1 MGPSYNGKGPDG
13 VGISILAESTLH
25 KPASTAAARHVPL
38 PNEPRILDPARQ
50 AALTERYL
58 LPALAELE
66 AFFLAVRAHVD
77 PALQRLQPTKLG
89 KTYPLGQ
96 CLEISKAVQR
106 ELQQLQPATL
116 GLCPSGAA
124 GYAAFTAFR
133 KAGGECR
140 QVWGDLRGEFFQNA
154 FQLGSLYLDVS
165 NDTVT
170 PTKPKV
176 EILPFAE
183 ARFVP
188 IADFR
193 HFVRIATRYWQH
205 RIYPNHVLPELAP
218 YCPLIHVTAT
228 GGVMVCEGTDY
239 MVAMAQAGRFAPSET
254 VLCEQLMPDALFK
267 SVQAALAETGHAMPA
282 TPEQGRA
289 MALRAC
295 REHRRK
301 RWHVSRH
308 RADLAIRS
316 ALEINRRLAVSF
328 APAGLFQQSP
338 QSMGAG
344 RIMSAP
350 EKVHINGTEYKLSDL
365 SEQARQQLNM
375 VRATDARLAE
385 LQRDLAITQTARSA
399 YVAELAK
406 LLPSAP
412 K

>member
-1 MGPSYNGKGPDG
+1 M
-13 VGISILAESTLH
+13 VWVFSILAEATLH
-25 KPASTAAARHVPL
+25 KPAATAAARQVAL
-38 PNEPRILDPARQ
+38 PNEPRIVDPVRQ
-50 AALTERYL
+50 DALTERYL

-66 AFFLAVRAHVD
+66 VFFLALRAHVD
-77 PALQRLQPTKLG
+77 PELQRLQPIKLG

-106 ELQQLQPATL
+106 TLQRLQPAAL
-116 GLCPSGAA
+116 GLCPSGTA

-133 KAGGECR
+133 KAGGACR

-176 EILPFAE
+176 EILPFTE
-183 ARFVP
+183 ARFTP

-193 HFVRIATRYWQH
+193 HFARIAERYWQH

-218 YCPLIHVTAT
+218 YCPLIHVTAS
-228 GGVMVCEGTDY
+228 GGVMVCEATHY
-239 MVAMAQAGRFAPSET
+239 MVAMTQAGCFDPSES
-254 VLCEQLMPDALFK
+254 VLGDQVMPDTLFN
-267 SVQAALAETGHAMPA
+267 SVRAALADTRQAMPA
-282 TPEQGRA
+282 TPDEGRA

-301 RWHVSRH
+301 RWHVSPH
-308 RADLAIRS
+308 RAELAIRTVQ
-316 ALEINRRLAVSF
+316 EINRTLGRLAISL
-328 APAGLFQQSP
+328 APAGLSQQSP
-338 QSMGAG
+338 QSMEAG
-344 RIMSAP
+344 KIMSAP
-350 EKVHINGTEYKLSDL
+350 EKIQINGTEYKLSDL

-375 VRATDARLAE
+375 VRASDARLAE

-406 LLPSAP
+406 LLPSPP